1 VLNKFQPESQESESQ
16 EFESQESSQEHGAM
30 KQSTAPLKGAIAS
43 EEVDAMT
50 PLALSQYID
59 FDSECSGL
67 FGDQEIESAKNF
79 LKGL

>member
-1 VLNKFQPESQESESQ
+1 
-16 EFESQESSQEHGAM
+16 M

-59 FDSECSGL
+59 FDSECSSL
-67 FGDQEIESAKNF
+67 FGDQEVESAKKF
-79 LKGL
+79 IKGL